1 MTLHDDNMP
10 LTQYDTELQRLA
22 QTYSAAMGA
31 DVSRLKAA
39 IAGASESSVIGVGS
53 GGSFT
58 VASLVCNL
66 HEAYT
71 GRVSRPSTPLEIIC
85 NPTLAASSPVFLIS
99 AEGKNPDIIE
109 AMQRARRHSARP
121 VHVVTNRAD
130 CPLMHQVERLTDV
143 STHVYELAEKDGYL
157 ATNSL
162 LLDAVLFA
170 RAYGE
175 LDQTQDHLPVQFS
188 DLRIGAQTLEDWVA
202 EAQAFVGECVERGAV
217 TAIYSPLLKPI
228 AADLESKLSEAA
240 LLHTQFTDLRSY
252 AHGRHL
258 WLANRPQDCAV
269 LALTEPSL
277 GKLWEGMKAL
287 FPTDVPTLTMG
298 LAGATPRDLIAGL
311 VAQMYLVSA
320 IAKGLGQDPGRP
332 LVPLFGREL
341 YYIKLQDIIP
351 VPVEDEDGIERSKY
365 DVLGAG
371 WPSQR
376 NHGSM
381 RRAKDEFIA
390 TLEKQRF
397 RAVVFD
403 YDGTLSSSQ
412 RTDGPPP
419 KAVLDHLERLVR
431 SGVVVGIASG
441 RGGSIQECLE
451 KYLPN
456 DVLKGIQLGLYN
468 GGSLADATTTPV
480 KPQETSEFLS
490 HVTRIIVRLKAL
502 GVPIHEHKTTHPY
515 QVSVRF
521 REGLPTDNMWFVVAD
536 ALRQAGLDMS
546 SMVKSKHSVDIL
558 AAGITKSRLIA
569 HIIQNFK
576 IDPYEILTL
585 GDQGAWPGNDSAL
598 LEHRFS
604 LSVDVPSRRI
614 DRGWKLAPS
623 HRRDVDASLWYL
635 ERFIEDGAGA
645 FAVRVSPSVQTE
657 SSSHA

>member
-1 MTLHDDNMP
+1 MP
-10 LTQYDTELQRLA
+10 LTHYDSELQHLA

-31 DVSRLKAA
+31 DVSRLKTA

-58 VASLVCNL
+58 VASLLCNL

-130 CPLMHQVERLTDV
+130 CPLMHQVEQLTDV

-175 LDQTQDHLPVQFS
+175 LDQTQDHLPAQFS
-188 DLRIGAQTLEDWVA
+188 DLRIGAQTMEDWVA
-202 EAQAFVGECVERGAV
+202 EAQAFVGECVARGAV

-240 LLHTQFTDLRSY
+240 LLHTQLADLRSY

-277 GKLWEGMKAL
+277 GELWGSMKAL
-287 FPTDVPTLTMG
+287 FPSNVPTLTMG

-311 VAQMYLVSA
+311 VAQMHLVSA

-332 LVPLFGREL
+332 VVPPFGRGL
-341 YYIKLQDIIP
+341 YYINLQDVIP
-351 VPVEDEDGIERSKY
+351 APVEDVDGVERSKY
-365 DVLGAG
+365 DVLGAR
-371 WPSQR
+371 WPSRR

-381 RRAKDEFIA
+381 RRARDEFIGA
-390 TLEKQRF
+390 LEKQRF

-419 KAVLDHLERLVR
+419 KIVLDHLERLVR

-451 KYLPN
+451 KCLPS

-468 GGSLADATTTPV
+468 GGSLANATVMPV

-521 REGLPTDNMWFVVAD
+521 REGLPTDNVWFVVAD

-576 IDPYEILTL
+576 IDPYEILAL

-604 LSVDVPSRRI
+604 LSVDVPSRRL

-635 ERFIEDGAGA
+635 ERFIEDGVGS
-645 FAVRVSPSVQTE
+645 FAVRLSPSVQTE
-657 SSSHA
+657 SSGYA

>member
-1 MTLHDDNMP
+1 MP
-10 LTQYDTELQRLA
+10 TQYDAELQNLEK
-22 QTYSAAMGA
+22 TYIAAMGA
-31 DVSRLKAA
+31 DVSPLKVA

-58 VASLVCNL
+58 VASLLCNL

-99 AEGKNPDIIE
+99 AEGKNPDIVE
-109 AMQRARRHSARP
+109 AMQRARRHSARQ
-121 VHVVTNRAD
+121 VHVVTNRSES
-130 CPLMHQVERLTDV
+130 PLMHQVEQLTDV
-143 STHVYELAEKDGYL
+143 SAHVYELAEKDGYL

-162 LLDAVLFA
+162 LLDSVLFA

-175 LDQTQDHLPVQFS
+175 LNQTRDHLPAQFS
-188 DLRIGAQTLEDWVA
+188 DLRIGVQTLKDWVTG
-202 EAQAFVGECVERGAV
+202 AQAFIDECVSRGSV

-240 LLHTQFTDLRSY
+240 LLHTQFADLRSY

-269 LALTEPSL
+269 LALIEPSL
-277 GKLWEGMKAL
+277 GDLWGRMKGL
-287 FPTDVPTLTMG
+287 FPSSVPTLTMD
-298 LAGATPRDLIAGL
+298 LPGATPRDLIAGL
-311 VAQMYLVSA
+311 VAQMHLVSG
-320 IAKGLGQDPGRP
+320 IARGLGQDPGRP
-332 LVPLFGREL
+332 VVPQFGRDL
-341 YYIKLQDIIP
+341 YYVKLQDVIP
-351 VPVEDEDGIERSKY
+351 VPEEEVDGIERSKC
-365 DVLGAG
+365 DVLGAR

-376 NHGSM
+376 DHRSM
-381 RRAKDEFIA
+381 RRAKDEFIG

-403 YDGTLSSSQ
+403 YDGTLCSSQ
-412 RTDGPPP
+412 RADGPPP
-419 KAVLDHLERLVR
+419 KAVLNHLERLVR

-441 RGGSIQECLE
+441 RGGSIQEHLE
-451 KYLPN
+451 KCLPD

-468 GGSLADATTTPV
+468 GGSLTDAATPPI

-502 GVPIHEHKTTHPY
+502 GVPIDEHKTTHPY

-521 REGLPTDNMWFVVAD
+521 RNGLPPDNMWFVVAD
-536 ALRQAGLDMS
+536 ALRQAGLDLS

-569 HIIQNFK
+569 HIIQKFK

-604 LSVDVPSRRI
+604 LSVDVPSRRL

-635 ERFIEDGAGA
+635 ERFIEDCAGS
-645 FAVRVSPSVQTE
+645 FAVRLSPAAQAEE
-657 SSSHA
+657 SDHA